1 MRTLNQLLDLVET
14 MPLNIIHFSD
24 WEELTEEEIAVLN
37 KYADEFIDEMYNDFL
52 NDAIELDIFLG
63 RA

>member
-1 MRTLNQLLDLVET
+1 MRTLKQLLDLVET
-14 MPLNIIHFSD
+14 MPLSIIHYSD
-24 WEELTEEEIAVLN
+24 WEELTEEEIAILN

-52 NDAIELDIFLG
+52 NDAIELDKFLW